1 MLVALDFQNWL
12 RPIFYTP
19 PPPPHT
25 HTHKKNKKIKK
36 ASSFR
41 GGLEQFCPSLLLCKV
56 KSYQKEGFM
65 KSSRNHLAVTAA
77 NAPII
82 LWLITPNSALLR
94 KSIDGVTG
102 AIFGAIGTRSN
113 LIYAYVLCW
122 QVRRRFRER
131 KRQGVQEER
140 QEKGFLL
147 NGILTFR
154 GNCFV
159 IGY

>member
-1 MLVALDFQNWL
+1 MCCVLVFKNSNE
-12 RPIFYTP
+12 PCFSTP
-19 PPPPHT
+19 PPPT
-25 HTHKKNKKIKK
+25 KKK

-113 LIYAYVLCW
+113 LIYAYVLC
-122 QVRRRFRER
+122 
-131 KRQGVQEER
+131 
-140 QEKGFLL
+140 
-147 NGILTFR
+147 
-154 GNCFV
+154 
-159 IGY
+159 

>member
-1 MLVALDFQNWL
+1 MEFDFKSPTGTLQISVSAESHQVFPCL
-12 RPIFYTP
+12 QKRRPDSVSGHFFYTP
-19 PPPPHT
+19 PPQ
-25 HTHKKNKKIKK
+25 KKKKRKEKKINELFQGWSG
-36 ASSFR
+36 AILSF
-41 GGLEQFCPSLLLCKV
+41 L
-56 KSYQKEGFM
+56 
-65 KSSRNHLAVTAA
+65 A
-77 NAPII
+77 NASII
-82 LWLITPNSALLR
+82 LWLITPNLALLR

-102 AIFGAIGTRSN
+102 AIFGARGTRSN
-113 LIYAYVLCW
+113 PIYAYVLCW

-147 NGILTFR
+147 NDILTFR